1 MELAV
6 PGAFLYMVEWS
17 ACEGLILF
25 SGLIGVA
32 EQSTL
37 GILLILMPIL
47 MCFTFGMQYA
57 IPIYA
62 GASLGEG
69 NSKNAYTQ
77 ARVSFYM
84 VAFATILIGLLA
96 IMFRQP
102 MIKLFTELPDIQ
114 NLFAIGIIFLVIES
128 IPDSNQFVL

>member
-1 MELAV
+1 MGWVGVNIGMIITYSFLLASITLYSSYMKNPEVREAFHMPSSESFKGWWPIVELAV

-62 GASLGEG
+62 G
-69 NSKNAYTQ
+69 
-77 ARVSFYM
+77 
-84 VAFATILIGLLA
+84 
-96 IMFRQP
+96 
-102 MIKLFTELPDIQ
+102 
-114 NLFAIGIIFLVIES
+114 
-128 IPDSNQFVL
+128 